1 MTEQQPFIPG
11 DSVEIV
17 EGPFATFIGKVRE
30 VNYDKQV
37 YLVEIPLGNNPNILV
52 GYGEVAVE
60 LRFQEVKRTV

>member
-1 MTEQQPFIPG
+1 MTEQQVLIPG

-17 EGPFATFIGKVRE
+17 EGLFAKSTGKIRE

-37 YLVEIPLGNNPNILV
+37 YLVEIPLRNNPNIIV

-60 LRFQEVKRTV
+60 LRFQEVKKVA